1 MGGILSKW
9 LVLTEHPVTPADRT
23 DDGVVSDDALQRWV
37 EEARSAYLDHC
48 KVLNGRT
55 DGALRLRDASPV
67 RAAYLGSAE
76 MVIVSATVTEVRPTS
91 FTLAVRARPV
101 GGDREMPVNVTCTAS
116 LEDEETGEIVELGR
130 EIRDELIALEHSA
143 RNYN

>member
-9 LVLTEHPVTPADRT
+9 LVLTEHPVTSADWT
-23 DDGVVSDDALQRWV
+23 EEGVVSDDALQRWV

-67 RAAYLGSAE
+67 RAAHLGSAE

-101 GGDREMPVNVTCTAS
+101 GGDREMPVSITCTAR

-143 RNYN
+143 TNYN

>member
-37 EEARSAYLDHC
+37 EEARSAYLDQC

-55 DGALRLRDASPV
+55 DGALRLRDSSPV

-76 MVIVSATVTEVRPTS
+76 MIIMTATVTEVRPSS

-101 GGDREMPVNVTCTAS
+101 GGDRETPINVTCTAR
-116 LEDEETGEIVELGR
+116 LENERTGEVVELGR
-130 EIRDELIALEHSA
+130 EVRDELIALEHSA
-143 RNYN
+143 TNYN